1 MRQTRKKI
9 KPLVQVISVEPKDIE
24 RFWPLAEF
32 MVGEALKYS
41 GKYADAK
48 HIYDYLKKDMMQC
61 FLMFGSDELEENKVF
76 GVGITRIS
84 EMPNYQQ
91 LEIVICTG
99 KRRDLWEDQFVDTI
113 TKFAKNN
120 GCKRLSLW
128 ARPGWEKVSKK
139 WGWQKKHVQ
148 LEKWISK

>member
-1 MRQTRKKI
+1 
-9 KPLVQVISVEPKDIE
+9 
-24 RFWPLAEF
+24 
-32 MVGEALKYS
+32 
-41 GKYADAK
+41 
-48 HIYDYLKKDMMQC
+48 MQC
-61 FLMFGSDELEENKVF
+61 FIMFGSDELEENKVF

-84 EMPNYQQ
+84 EMPNFNQ

-148 LEKWISK
+148 LEKWIGK

>member
-1 MRQTRKKI
+1 MKQTKKKL
-9 KPLVQVISVEPKDIE
+9 KPLVNVITVEPRHVE

-32 MVGEALKYS
+32 MVNEALNYS
-41 GKYADAK
+41 GKYADSK
-48 HIYDYLKKDMMQC
+48 HIYEYLLKDMMQC
-61 FLMFGSDELEENKVF
+61 WIMFGSDENEENKVF
-76 GVGITRIS
+76 GIGITRIS
-84 EMPNYQQ
+84 EMPNYNQ

-113 TKFAKNN
+113 TKFAKSN
-120 GCKRLSLW
+120 GCKRLCIW

-148 LEKWISK
+148 LEKWLDK